1 MKDIIIIKQGETVV
15 FEGKLYDMPF
25 KEEAI
30 KNMSIKL
37 FSDPEPCIIHQ
48 TYAMQTLLEPLMKQL
63 KMHKI
68 VNLNDIDTSYLNL
81 SNIETLTIE
90 KKRF

>member
-1 MKDIIIIKQGETVV
+1 MKDIIVIKQGETVV

-63 KMHKI
+63 KTHKI